1 LGEKK
6 IKKTNLTGTALL
18 SAASAFAMLVE
29 LVDEISGD
37 EALEE
42 LADDV
47 VVVIRRAGSP
57 PPDETVTKLLIKLD
71 EFPEADT

>member
-1 LGEKK
+1 
-6 IKKTNLTGTALL
+6 
-18 SAASAFAMLVE
+18 MLVE

-57 PPDETVTKLLIKLD
+57 PPDETVTNLLIKLD